1 MPLTLNQFL
10 LLVITF
16 AVVVAVTF
24 LVMLFIQL
32 RRTARDGEGTLAEIR
47 SLAES
52 LRETSYKVN
61 AKIDDLDGMLEA
73 TKKTAIGLSEITWFM
88 TTKIIRPSSK
98 FWPFLFPFIRLGWRQ
113 MKKKR
118 REKNE

>member
-32 RRTARDGEGTLAEIR
+32 RRTAREGEGTLAEIR